1 MNSLLSQ
8 VPPMDHK
15 GDEEAVNSP
24 LSQVPPVD
32 HKGDEYV
39 TMTLR
44 VQQ

>member
-1 MNSLLSQ
+1 MNSPLSQ
-8 VPPMDHK
+8 VPPMDRK

-24 LSQVPPVD
+24 RSQVPPVD
-32 HKGDEYV
+32 SKSDEHV